1 MEQENIELKV
11 WKDLAVSK
19 QVLMRTA
26 SDALGLAPDCNA
38 DELRVALDEAIKRG
52 NNAEATVKAA
62 QEEAKAQITEIER
75 KLKDTEKALAEALGK
90 IDGAEQ
96 GRKDAEHRVEA
107 AREANAKEIKRAN
120 DQLAEKQRLIK
131 SIHTSLADTPENVV
145 KKLKKLKKEKLDEA
159 NARKRVETEV
169 RTLKKDKKSLE
180 ESLEDNKTRIEKTG
194 KLVDLYREL
203 YSFCQEQREQMLE
216 LGDKSA
222 ELPEL
227 PTFDEHLLESLEDED
242 KSKQEKSKAA

>member
-38 DELRVALDEAIKRG
+38 DELKVALDEAIKRG

-96 GRKDAEHRVEA
+96 GRKDAEFH
-107 AREANAKEIKRAN
+107 
-120 DQLAEKQRLIK
+120 
-131 SIHTSLADTPENVV
+131 
-145 KKLKKLKKEKLDEA
+145 
-159 NARKRVETEV
+159 
-169 RTLKKDKKSLE
+169 
-180 ESLEDNKTRIEKTG
+180 ESLFEAILDHHAE
-194 KLVDLYREL
+194 VA
-203 YSFCQEQREQMLE
+203 EQTE
-216 LGDKSA
+216 A
-222 ELPEL
+222 EM
-227 PTFDEHLLESLEDED
+227 FGSDEI
-242 KSKQEKSKAA
+242 